1 MSRPFPQTLA
11 ALFEAAPFGV
21 LIIDE
26 EGVVVYVN
34 PHQYENENSRLRRED
49 FIGKHYRTTF
59 YTTLENQGLL
69 SLYDRL
75 QQTGI
80 PFATTSAR
88 YQCSSNG
95 TLIASYMR
103 GYQHGDYTFLFTTM
117 ENPLPMRQARYEQ
130 LVDNAND
137 GIFILSPRGR
147 FVEFNHTFAT
157 LIGLPREEILKKTS
171 DLLLPGGSAQW
182 LERQEQ
188 ILREGKV
195 DPYELEIVTPLGK
208 KVLSVQ
214 AFAICAAGHPI
225 ETMHIARDVTAHKRA
240 EEALRESEE
249 RYGAVKQAR
258 EQQRAEVLSILT
270 RKIETPLEVI
280 LGHTETLIERVRDRS
295 AHEETDLLT
304 QLKSSVLTIRSLV
317 ANLPG
322 TRESERRDP
331 FSVRARP
338 LW

>member
-21 LIIDE
+21 LIVDE

-34 PHQYENENSRLRRED
+34 PHHYENSRLRRED

-75 QQTGI
+75 QRTGI

-157 LIGLPREEILKKTS
+157 LIGLPREEILKRTS

-188 ILREGKV
+188 IMREGKV

-214 AFAICAAGHPI
+214 AFAICAAGFPI
-225 ETMHIARDVTAHKRA
+225 ETMHIAHDITAHKRA
-240 EEALRESEE
+240 EEAL
-249 RYGAVKQAR
+249 QAL
-258 EQQRAEVLSILT
+258 EQQHADALAMFTHNS
-270 RKIETPLEVI
+270 KIPLEGI
-280 LGHTETLIERVRDRS
+280 LGDTEMLLEQARDRS
-295 AHEETDLLT
+295 AQAETDLLIK
-304 QLKSSVLTIRSLV
+304 LKSSILTVHSLV
-317 ANLPG
+317 TNYLHLAKK
-322 TRESERRDP
+322 TRSAHEG
-331 FSVRARP
+331 
-338 LW
+338 